1 MRKTIT
7 ISYEDKNLDPTDML
21 TLMAYDKYSGSMTL
35 QFKIEDKNVPSSGY
49 FYFTLFKKSPSFKE
63 MAERA
68 YEMMSD
74 ITFDKIK
81 KDSGEESDELKK
93 TPAME

>member
-49 FYFTLFKKSPSFKE
+49 FYFTLFKEAPTFEE
-63 MAERA
+63 MVKRA
-68 YEMMSD
+68 NEMMED

-81 KDSGEESDELKK
+81 KDSGEESDSKK
-93 TPAME
+93 

>member
-35 QFKIEDKNVPSSGY
+35 QFKTEETDEPSKGY
-49 FYFTLFKKSPSFKE
+49 LYFTLFKEAPTFEE
-63 MAERA
+63 MVKRA
-68 YEMMSD
+68 NEMMED
-74 ITFDKIK
+74 ITFKKIS
-81 KDSGEESDELKK
+81 KDSEE
-93 TPAME
+93 